1 MFELRIVV
9 IFKYAKF
16 DLIHIKFTFKQT
28 LKTINKIHT
37 NLFQQFGNI
46 FEL

>member
-1 MFELRIVV
+1 MFELRIVI

-16 DLIHIKFTFKQT
+16 DLVHIKFTFKQT
-28 LKTINKIHT
+28 FKTINTIST
-37 NLFQQFGNI
+37 ILFQEFGNI